1 MRGWTPAERALMERI
16 AAVLRG
22 VRYGQ
27 VNIVIQDSRVV
38 QIEVLEKTRL
48 VECYPLE
55 HRPKG

>member
-1 MRGWTPAERALMERI
+1 MERI